1 VGFRLAISACQEN
14 SNPTSPDAGLAPA
27 AARSSQGP
35 ELPSAAEESTPYW
48 QPLQSAQATQIAT
61 EVADPVY
68 VRKGPGCPANN
79 GSLAITGSFNISSD
93 DYTNTL
99 GGCLMPLVYTVTNAG
114 KAPLTLQLLGRTPS
128 ADFRISD
135 SRGRLVWSQLRGQT
149 LHGALRLF
157 PLDAG
162 KSLSFRERWN
172 QSTDAGR
179 PAAPGEYLVRGVLMT
194 DDPAGLASP
203 PARLLIER

>member
-1 VGFRLAISACQEN
+1 MDSGSEVGLSVGFRLAISACQEN

-114 KAPLTLQLLGRTPS
+114 KAPLTLQRTNSIRRFP
-128 ADFRISD
+128 D
-135 SRGRLVWSQLRGQT
+135 
-149 LHGALRLF
+149 LRL
-157 PLDAG
+157 PWA
-162 KSLSFRERWN
+162 
-172 QSTDAGR
+172 
-179 PAAPGEYLVRGVLMT
+179 
-194 DDPAGLASP
+194 AGLEPASRP
-203 PARLLIER
+203 DSARRSPALSTRRGKEPLVP